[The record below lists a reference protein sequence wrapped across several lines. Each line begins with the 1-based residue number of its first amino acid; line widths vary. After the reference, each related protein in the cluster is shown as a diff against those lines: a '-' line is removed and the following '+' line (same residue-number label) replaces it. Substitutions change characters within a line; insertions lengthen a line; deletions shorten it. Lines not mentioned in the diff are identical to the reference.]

1 MATVAVVILAGTMLA
16 ACSSS
21 DDSSGKSGGSDTS
34 GSVSFPLTITDASGQ
49 KLTLDKKPTKIGC
62 YWTGCDE
69 ILASLGV
76 VPYASP
82 NVADTTRGSLVYP
95 DGEPTKDISKLGG
108 EDNAESWAKAGV
120 DLIVTRGPASPE
132 VKAFEQVAPVLYL
145 YAPGLDDS
153 ANLSGLDAYK
163 KNVEIMG
170 QVTGKVSEAT
180 AAVKG
185 FDTFMTKL
193 ASAAPADAA
202 TTTVAPI
209 FQTDDGSY
217 QLIAPTSPFCVALE
231 EYKIGKCVQSSARNA
246 STWVINGE
254 AFLAL
259 DPNWIPYMGGEDNSQ
274 LDWKRRSDAIWNKL
288 TAVKEK
294 HVYNSTSRIF
304 CCSLRTLAP
313 AIQEYAYHVWG
324 PTSGVADP
332 GKINDYAYTDD
343 YSPLAS
349 N

>member
-1 MATVAVVILAGTMLA
+1 MMA

-21 DDSSGKSGGSDTS
+21 NDSSGSRGGDGS
-34 GSVSFPLTITDASGQ
+34 GSVSFPLTLTDASGQ
-49 KLTLDKKPTKIGC
+49 KVTLREKPKAIGC

-76 VPYASP
+76 VPTASP
-82 NVADTTRGSLVYP
+82 NVADTTRGRLVYP
-95 DGEPTKDISKLGG
+95 DGLPPEDINKLGG
-108 EDNAESWAKAGV
+108 EDNAESWARAGV

-132 VKAFEQVAPVLYL
+132 MKALEAVAPVLYL

-153 ANLSGLDAYK
+153 GKLSGLEAYK

-170 QVTGKVSEAT
+170 EVTGKTAEAA

-193 ASAAPADAA
+193 ASKAPANAA
-202 TTTVAPI
+202 DTTVAPI

-217 QLIAPTSPFCVALE
+217 QLIAPTSAFCVALTD
-231 EYKIGKCVQSSARNA
+231 YKLGKCASSSARDA
-246 STWVINGE
+246 TTWVINGE

-259 DPNWIPYMGGEDNSQ
+259 NQTWIAYMGGEDGTA
-274 LDWKRRSDAIWNKL
+274 LDWRRRDDAVWKQL
-288 TAVKEK
+288 TAVKEQ
-294 HVYNSTSRIF
+294 HVYNATSRIF

-313 AIQEYAYHVWG
+313 SLQEYAYHVWG
-324 PTSGVADP
+324 PSSGIADP
-332 GKINDYAYTDD
+332 GKITDYAYTDD
-343 YSPLAS
+343 YSPLAH
-349 N
+349 